1 MARRAKSLLFALLAA
16 AALAAPSAAGGA
28 STKTCEE
35 EGVPHKKFTTTYTQ
49 KSACPSESEV
59 GKTAEKAANQGG
71 HEPPGQQP

>member
-1 MARRAKSLLFALLAA
+1 MARRARSMLFALLAA
-16 AALAAPSAAGGA
+16 GALIATPTAVGA

-59 GKTAEKAANQGG
+59 GKTAEKATNQGG
-71 HEPPGQQP
+71 HEPAGQQP

>member
-1 MARRAKSLLFALLAA
+1 MVRRVRSALFALLATT
-16 AALAAPSAAGGA
+16 ALLVPSTAIGA

-59 GKTAEKAANQGG
+59 GKTAEKASNQGG
-71 HEPPGQQP
+71 NEPPGQQP